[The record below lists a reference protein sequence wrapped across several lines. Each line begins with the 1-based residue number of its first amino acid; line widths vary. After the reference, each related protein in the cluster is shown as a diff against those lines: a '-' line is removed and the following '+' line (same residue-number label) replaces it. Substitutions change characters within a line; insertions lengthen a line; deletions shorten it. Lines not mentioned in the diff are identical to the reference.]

1 MRKEIR
7 YMKMAV
13 MNTAGEEQEV
23 CMSILKA
30 LEQKRKLRRIR
41 IAVLKVITWIAGVFF
56 FVSILALDMESLPIP
71 VTVTVASGIWL
82 TLIALANN

>member
-1 MRKEIR
+1 MRLFR
-7 YMKMAV
+7 YNAPRV
-13 MNTAGEEQEV
+13 FRRG
-23 CMSILKA
+23 
-30 LEQKRKLRRIR
+30 KRKLRKIR
-41 IAVLKVITWIAGVFF
+41 IAILKAITWIAGVFF